1 MRHISFIL
9 FFSLFAAL
17 SCSREY
23 IPQKRMPEIIAQLYK
38 VDRYINTDYKLVL
51 RADTIKIYESIFNHY
66 GYTSEDFINTL
77 DYYLSRPLK
86 LKSFYAQAKIL
97 LEKEE
102 EAIIEIIRNRE
113 RADSIAAPIRKMV
126 ELSNSVIKYDP
137 KNRAI
142 RWIVLPEKHPEFR
155 VSLGDSLT
163 RIYETPTM
171 SRWWRENYQSD
182 TTKFSIIKINEKNRR
197 TIPLPT
203 ELIIAD
209 PEGGS
214 YLR

>member
-9 FFSLFAAL
+9 LFSLFAAL

-38 VDRYINTDYKLVL
+38 VDRYINTDYNLVL

-66 GYTSEDFINTL
+66 GYTSQDFINTL

-102 EAIIEIIRNRE
+102 EAIIEIIRNKE
-113 RADSIAAPIRKMV
+113 RADSISAPIKAMI
-126 ELSNSVIKYDP
+126 EHSDSVIKYDP
-137 KNRAI
+137 KSRAL
-142 RWIVLPEKHPEFR
+142 RWILLPEKQPEFR
-155 VSLGDSLT
+155 VSYGDSLMK
-163 RIYETPTM
+163 IYETPRM
-171 SRWWRENYQSD
+171 SRWWWKNYQSD
-182 TTKFSIIKINEKNRR
+182 TTKFSIISINEKNRR

>member
-1 MRHISFIL
+1 MRHISFIPFFLL
-9 FFSLFAAL
+9 FVVL

-66 GYTSEDFINTL
+66 GYTSQDFINTL
-77 DYYLSRPLK
+77 DYYLSRPVK
-86 LKSFYAQAKIL
+86 LKSFYAQAKII

-102 EAIIEIIRNRE
+102 EAVIEIIRKRE
-113 RADSIAAPIRKMV
+113 RADSISAPIKKMV
-126 ELSNSVIKYDP
+126 ELWDSVIKYDP
-137 KNRAI
+137 KSRAI
-142 RWIVLPEKHPEFR
+142 RWILIPEKHPEFK
-155 VSLGDSLT
+155 VSLGDSLMK
-163 RIYETPTM
+163 IYETPRL
-171 SRWWRENYQSD
+171 SRWWWENYQKD
-182 TTKFSIIKINEKNRR
+182 TTKFSIININEKNRR